1 MRAGHLHVCL
11 YQPEIPQNTGNI
23 GRLVA
28 ATQCRLHLIK
38 PFGFGLSDKNLR
50 RPGLDYWPFLDLE
63 IHDNFEKLLERVEGK
78 VAFFSKSAQS
88 QNYLEVAQDTELL
101 VFGNETSGLPPTL
114 HQKYAKFFYQ
124 IPMFHVGVRS
134 LNLANAVSVVLYHQL
149 VKKIGAEKF
158 VQTSIKI

>member
-1 MRAGHLHVCL
+1 M
-11 YQPEIPQNTGNI
+11 
-23 GRLVA
+23 
-28 ATQCRLHLIK
+28 
-38 PFGFGLSDKNLR
+38 R

-63 IHDNFEKLLERVEGK
+63 IHDNFEKLLERVQGR

-88 QNYLEVAQDTELL
+88 QNYLEVAEDTELL
-101 VFGNETSGLPPTL
+101 VFGNETSGLPPAL
-114 HQKYAKFFYQ
+114 HQKYAKNFYQ
-124 IPMFHVGVRS
+124 IPMFHTGVRS